1 MKLRIHVIVVLIFLA
16 TAFAAG
22 QSAQETQETPAPLPF
37 RTVIEL
43 ALKNSATTGIATAD
57 LQRARATYTQT
68 RDQFLPQMVL
78 GSGLAYSYGFPLS
91 LEGAAPSVFNVNIQE
106 FLFNPAQRQ
115 NIKAA
120 RSGIDQTTS
129 QNADRRNDVIMEAAI
144 DYIQLDV
151 LQSSIIVQRE
161 QQQMAAK
168 LQDIV
173 SQRVQAGLDSQ
184 VELKRAQLAAARTRL
199 QLGQAQ
205 AAADQLRQRLSQLT
219 GLPVNS
225 IVTSTESIPPLP
237 AVSQDDNLADLAAA
251 KNPAF
256 KMAEQFA
263 ESKAFHAKAERRQ
276 LYPAVDLV
284 AQYAVLARYNNYDQF
299 FNKFQRHNLTIG
311 AAIRIPLFNPSQHA
325 AADAADADAAKARK
339 EAQNVKEQISAE
351 TLRLQRSVRDLAA
364 ARDISKMEHQL
375 AESDIET
382 AHARIE
388 SGTATLKDEQS
399 AKITSQQRYA
409 VYLDSSFQADKAQI
423 QLLRQ
428 VGELENWALGP
439 AKH

>member
-1 MKLRIHVIVVLIFLA
+1 MKIRIKIIAALIFLA
-16 TAFAAG
+16 TAFAPG
-22 QSAQETQETPAPLPF
+22 QSTQEAPAPLLF

-57 LQRARATYTQT
+57 LQRARATYAQS
-68 RDQFLPQMVL
+68 RDLFLPQMVL

-91 LEGAAPSVFNVNIQE
+91 LEGAAPSIFNVNIQE

-120 RSGIDQTTS
+120 KSGIDQTTS

-144 DYIQLDV
+144 DYVQLDV

-184 VELKRAQLAAARTRL
+184 VDLKRAQLAAARTRL

-219 GLPVNS
+219 GLPANS
-225 IVTSTESIPPLP
+225 IVTSAESIPSVPV
-237 AVSQDDNLADLAAA
+237 VSQDDDLATQFAE

-256 KMAEQFA
+256 KAAEQAA
-263 ESKAFHAKAERRQ
+263 ESRAVRANPERTQ
-276 LYPAVDLV
+276 VYPAVDL
-284 AQYAVLARYNNYDQF
+284 
-299 FNKFQRHNLTIG
+299 G
-311 AAIRIPLFNPSQHA
+311 AH
-325 AADAADADAAKARK
+325 
-339 EAQNVKEQISAE
+339 
-351 TLRLQRSVRDLAA
+351 
-364 ARDISKMEHQL
+364 
-375 AESDIET
+375 
-382 AHARIE
+382 
-388 SGTATLKDEQS
+388 
-399 AKITSQQRYA
+399 Y
-409 VYLDSSFQADKAQI
+409 
-423 QLLRQ
+423 
-428 VGELENWALGP
+428 
-439 AKH
+439 

>member
-1 MKLRIHVIVVLIFLA
+1 MKIRIKIIAALIFLA
-16 TAFAAG
+16 TAFAPG
-22 QSAQETQETPAPLPF
+22 QSTQEAPAPLLF

-57 LQRARATYTQT
+57 LQRARATYAQS
-68 RDQFLPQMVL
+68 RDLFLPQMVL

-91 LEGAAPSVFNVNIQE
+91 LEGAAPSIFNVNIQE

-120 RSGIDQTTS
+120 KSGIDQTTS

-144 DYIQLDV
+144 DYVQLDV

-168 LQDIV
+168 LLDIV

-219 GLPVNS
+219 GLPANS
-225 IVTSTESIPPLP
+225 IVTSAESIPSLP
-237 AVSQDDNLADLAAA
+237 AVSQDDDLATQFAE

-256 KMAEQFA
+256 KVAEQSA
-263 ESKAFHAKAERRQ
+263 ESKAFRAKAERRQ

-311 AAIRIPLFNPSQHA
+311 AAIRIPFFNPSQHA
-325 AADAADADAAKARK
+325 AAEAAEADAAKAKK

-409 VYLDSSFQADKAQI
+409 AYLDSSFQVDKAQI

-428 VGELENWALGP
+428 VGELENWALGQRN
-439 AKH
+439 ARR

>member
-1 MKLRIHVIVVLIFLA
+1 MKLRIKMIAVLVSLA

-22 QSAQETQETPAPLPF
+22 QSSQEAPTPLPF
-37 RTVIEL
+37 RTIIEL
-43 ALKNSATTGIATAD
+43 ALKNSATTGIAAAD
-57 LQRARATYTQT
+57 LQRARATYTQS
-68 RDQFLPQMVL
+68 RDLFLPQMVL
-78 GSGLAYSYGFPLS
+78 GSGLGYSYGFPLS
-91 LEGAAPSVFNVNIQE
+91 LEGAAPSIFNVNIQS
-106 FLFNPAQRQ
+106 FLFNPAQRE

-120 RSGIDQTTS
+120 KSGIDQTTS

-161 QQQMAAK
+161 QQMMSAK

-173 SQRVQAGLDSQ
+173 SQRVQAGLDSP
-184 VELKRAQLAAARTRL
+184 VDLKRAQLAAARTRL

-205 AAADQLRQRLSQLT
+205 AAAEQLRQRLSQLT
-219 GLPVNS
+219 GLPASS
-225 IVTSTESIPPLP
+225 IVTSAESIPPLP
-237 AVSQDDNLADLAAA
+237 VVSQDEDLSSQAAA
-251 KNPAF
+251 NNPVL

-263 ESKAFHAKAERRQ
+263 ESKAFHARAERRQ

-284 AQYAVLARYNNYDQF
+284 AQYAVLSRYNNYDQF

-311 AAIRIPLFNPSQHA
+311 AAIRIPFLNPSQHA
-325 AADAADADAAKARK
+325 AADAAAADAVKAKK
-339 EAQNVKEQISAE
+339 EAQNVKDQVSAE
-351 TLRLQRSVRDLAA
+351 TLKLQRSVRELAEV
-364 ARDISKMEHQL
+364 RDISRMEHQL

-388 SGTATLKDEQS
+388 SGAATLKDEQS
-399 AKITSQQRYA
+399 AKIVSQQRYA
-409 VYLDSSFQADKAQI
+409 AYLDSSFQVDKAQI

-428 VGELENWALGP
+428 VGGLETWALGT
-439 AKH
+439 AQR